1 MLQINLFSR
10 KDLIDAPAPNYW
22 DILAFIF
29 ISSAI
34 FAVAWLLQQMAVP
47 FSFGKPINID
57 LNPASLPA
65 YCLRSVMRICLAL
78 IVSLIFTF
86 IFGAAA
92 AKSKLAERIII
103 PSIDVLQS
111 VPVLGFLSVG
121 VWGFLT
127 LFPGSLLGP
136 ECAAIFALFTAQ
148 VWNMTL
154 SFYQSL
160 CLIPKSLREASGI
173 MHLSV
178 WQRFWRLEVPYAM
191 PSLLWNIMLSIS
203 SSWFFMVAS
212 EAIDVNNHVIMLP
225 GVGSYIALAIIKS
238 NMTAV
243 SWAILAML
251 TTIIIYDQILFR
263 PIMQWGEKFR
273 PANHAEEMQ
282 PSFITKILSRARF
295 VQFFFMFLRRVF
307 AYAVMLP
314 AAIKVKKRKSRGSVI
329 VRMWPII
336 SWVGMFFTFVMLLLS
351 LYFII
356 TFFSNSI
363 TAADINET
371 LWLGA
376 VSTFRIFILVV
387 LCIIV
392 WVPVGVW
399 IGLRPYAARRIQ
411 PIIQILSA
419 FPANL
424 LFPFFATL
432 IISYDLN
439 KDIWLSPL
447 MILGTQ
453 WYILFNVIAGTMSL
467 PEEQK
472 YAVAS
477 LGLPRLLWWR
487 RFILPGLLPHL
498 VTGAMTAT
506 GGAWN
511 ASIIAEAINWG
522 GVQLY
527 ATGLGAYIA
536 YHTKAGNSVNMAL
549 GIVVM
554 CLYVLLIN
562 RVFWQP
568 LYHFSQRHCQTEG

>member
-1 MLQINLFSR
+1 
-10 KDLIDAPAPNYW
+10 
-22 DILAFIF
+22 
-29 ISSAI
+29 
-34 FAVAWLLQQMAVP
+34 
-47 FSFGKPINID
+47 
-57 LNPASLPA
+57 
-65 YCLRSVMRICLAL
+65 
-78 IVSLIFTF
+78 
-86 IFGAAA
+86 
-92 AKSKLAERIII
+92 
-103 PSIDVLQS
+103 
-111 VPVLGFLSVG
+111 
-121 VWGFLT
+121 
-127 LFPGSLLGP
+127 
-136 ECAAIFALFTAQ
+136 
-148 VWNMTL
+148 
-154 SFYQSL
+154 
-160 CLIPKSLREASGI
+160 
-173 MHLSV
+173 
-178 WQRFWRLEVPYAM
+178 
-191 PSLLWNIMLSIS
+191 
-203 SSWFFMVAS
+203 
-212 EAIDVNNHVIMLP
+212 
-225 GVGSYIALAIIKS
+225 
-238 NMTAV
+238 MTAV
-243 SWAILAML
+243 CWAVFAML
-251 TTIIIYDQILFR
+251 ATIIIYDQILFR

-295 VQFFFMFLRRVF
+295 IQFFFMFLRRIF

-314 AAIKVKKRKSRGSVI
+314 SAIKINKSKRQESFLIGV
-329 VRMWPII
+329 WPII
-336 SWVGMFFTFVMLLLS
+336 SRLGGLLVLIMLAAS
-351 LYFII
+351 VYFIFN
-356 TFFSNSI
+356 FFSSSI
-363 TAADINET
+363 TMADVRET

-392 WVPVGVW
+392 WLPVGVW
-399 IGLRPYAARRIQ
+399 IGLRPYAARKIQ
-411 PIIQILSA
+411 PVIQILSA

-439 KDIWLSPL
+439 KNIWLSPL

-453 WYILFNVIAGTMSL
+453 WYILFNVIAGAVSL

-536 YHTKAGNSVNMAL
+536 YNTKAGNSVNMAL

-554 CLYVLLIN
+554 CFYVLLIN
-562 RVFWQP
+562 RIFWQP
-568 LYHFSQRHCQTEG
+568 LYHFSQRRCQTEG

>member
-1 MLQINLFSR
+1 MLQVNLFSR

-203 SSWFFMVAS
+203 ASWFFMVAS

-225 GVGSYIALAIIKS
+225 GVGSYIALAIKNA

-243 SWAILAML
+243 CWAVFAML
-251 TTIIIYDQILFR
+251 ATIIIYDQILFR

-295 VQFFFMFLRRVF
+295 IQFFFMFLRRIF
-307 AYAVMLP
+307 SYAVMLP
-314 AAIKVKKRKSRGSVI
+314 SAIKINKSKRQESFIIGI
-329 VRMWPII
+329 WPII
-336 SWVGMFFTFVMLLLS
+336 SRLGGLLVLMMLAVS
-351 LYFII
+351 VYFIFN
-356 TFFSNSI
+356 FF
-363 TAADINET
+363 
-371 LWLGA
+371 
-376 VSTFRIFILVV
+376 
-387 LCIIV
+387 
-392 WVPVGVW
+392 
-399 IGLRPYAARRIQ
+399 
-411 PIIQILSA
+411 
-419 FPANL
+419 
-424 LFPFFATL
+424 
-432 IISYDLN
+432 
-439 KDIWLSPL
+439 
-447 MILGTQ
+447 
-453 WYILFNVIAGTMSL
+453 
-467 PEEQK
+467 
-472 YAVAS
+472 
-477 LGLPRLLWWR
+477 
-487 RFILPGLLPHL
+487 
-498 VTGAMTAT
+498 
-506 GGAWN
+506 
-511 ASIIAEAINWG
+511 
-522 GVQLY
+522 
-527 ATGLGAYIA
+527 
-536 YHTKAGNSVNMAL
+536 
-549 GIVVM
+549 
-554 CLYVLLIN
+554 
-562 RVFWQP
+562 
-568 LYHFSQRHCQTEG
+568 